1 MNNKKT
7 FSLRALGAIA
17 LLCVVS
23 TLLCSCSKGNK
34 FVSDGADFVDKKT
47 DVSYLYAP
55 ACYEP
60 IERGEDIYGKTKTV
74 TFYEIKG
81 QDPLK
86 LLCEENG
93 TVFYA
98 EGTSLPTLDKMNIS
112 YMEICSESSSL
123 TVNKKVESTAD
134 ISTIVESYVMGENL
148 YYGAVVPTQTYK
160 IRFADTSLGIYYS
173 FVFVRYADEIAGKG
187 HDFIYNRYEGKF
199 TPAPEI
205 LVEYING
212 LSK

>member
-1 MNNKKT
+1 MKNKKK
-7 FSLRALGAIA
+7 FALRALSAIA
-17 LLCVVS
+17 LLCTAA
-23 TLLCSCSKGNK
+23 TLLCSCGGGNK

-47 DVSYLYAP
+47 DVSYVYAP

-60 IERGEDIYGKTKTV
+60 IERGNDVYGKTKTV
-74 TFYEIKG
+74 TFYEVKG
-81 QDPLK
+81 QDPKK

-93 TVFYA
+93 TIFYA
-98 EGTSLPTLDKMNIS
+98 EGTTLPALDKMNIS
-112 YMEICSESSSL
+112 YMEICTETSSL
-123 TVNKKVESTAD
+123 TVKKKVEASAD
-134 ISTIVESYVMGENL
+134 ISAIVEGYTMGENL
-148 YYGAVVPTQTYK
+148 YYGAVVPSVTYK

-173 FVFVRYADEIAGKG
+173 FVFVRYADEISGRG